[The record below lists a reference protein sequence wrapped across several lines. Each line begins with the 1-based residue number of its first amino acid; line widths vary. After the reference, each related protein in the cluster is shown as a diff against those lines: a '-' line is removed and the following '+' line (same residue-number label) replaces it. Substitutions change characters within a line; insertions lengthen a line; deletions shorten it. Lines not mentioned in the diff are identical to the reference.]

1 MTNPAPAWR
10 QQRRA
15 ILLGLGAAALG
26 GCKRKSAPTLA
37 EVWDEEPVVERAEA
51 IGALAPPWPAPQRGQ
66 LDNGLILFGLHEPG
80 GVGMRVRLLIP
91 TSAGAASPPGEAVA
105 VAAEHARFDW
115 QRRLQRFGVTI
126 AVEPGPHRVEL
137 VATGTD
143 AHLPTTLAALR
154 AALSSSSAAGLDGAR
169 ERLLDSPAARPTLEV
184 AASATVRSLFGI
196 DEGVDPERLAAMPRA
211 ELALH
216 WQRLVDP
223 RRCVLLVHTSVSAE
237 ALKADLR
244 RLTDGWRGVD
254 GPKPTPVVQQATL
267 RLRRSPPPTPGR
279 TRLLAEPTTPLVVA
293 PGGTGPATLVLGRTI
308 PLAGAEDRAM
318 ARLAQRVAQEEL
330 DASLAIC
337 GDVATFLV
345 ATTLRR
351 SDADAD
357 VQRAVGQLATFAV
370 TRQPRQ
376 RLFGAVQLWL
386 GARVVE
392 ASLAG
397 EDWTRLFA
405 QAIDLADSD
414 AGIAGALAGD
424 AKRQL
429 AIAPDAL
436 EAWTRKWLQPRTGE
450 PGWAWAVAGADPTT
464 AKRIA
469 RLTTLA

>member
-1 MTNPAPAWR
+1 MNDPMSPWR
-10 QQRRA
+10 SRRRA
-15 ILLGLGAAALG
+15 VLIGLGAATLAA
-26 GCKRKSAPTLA
+26 CKRKSAPTLA

-80 GVGMRVRLLIP
+80 GVGMRVRLLMP
-91 TSAGAASPPGEAVA
+91 TSTSAESPPGEAVA
-105 VAAEHARFDW
+105 IAAEHARFDW

-154 AALSSSSAAGLDGAR
+154 ATLSSSTPAGLDGAR
-169 ERLLDSPAARPTLEV
+169 ERLLDNPAARPTLEV
-184 AASATVRSLFGI
+184 AASATVHSLFGI
-196 DEGVDPERLAAMPRA
+196 DEAVDPKRLAAIPRA
-211 ELALH
+211 EIVEY

-237 ALKADLR
+237 ALKAELR
-244 RLTDGWRGVD
+244 RLTEGWRGVD
-254 GPKPTPVVQQATL
+254 GASSQPMLPQATA
-267 RLRRSPPPTPGR
+267 RLRRATPPAPGR
-279 TRLLAEPTTPLVVA
+279 TRLLADPATPMVFA
-293 PGGTGPATLVLGRTI
+293 PGGNGPATLVFGRTI
-308 PLAGAEDRAM
+308 PLSGPEDRAM
-318 ARLAQRVAQEEL
+318 ARLAQRVAQEEF

-345 ATTLRR
+345 ATNIGR
-351 SDADAD
+351 SDADRD
-357 VQRAVGQLATFAV
+357 VQRAVGDLATFAV

-376 RLFGAVQLWL
+376 RLFGAIQLWL

-405 QAIDLADSD
+405 QAIDLADTD
-414 AGIAGALAGD
+414 AAIAGALAGD

-429 AIAPDAL
+429 AIAPDTL

-450 PGWAWAVAGADPTT
+450 PGWAWAIAGADPGTV
-464 AKRIA
+464 KRLE
-469 RLTTLA
+469 RFG